1 MKDIVFEQDYSND
14 KLYLDQSEATA
25 KRAMSCAVESG
36 VYRSIDERLQTT
48 PHIINPK
55 NKANYDKAVS
65 YLQYIAMMRGGK
77 IKSVVSYERYEA
89 TIDLVLPFHE
99 YSDNLKKYIAFIFET
114 ARCVNIYPEKEGG
127 IRLAV
132 RYNYFELCGNID
144 EIIGKEVAEI
154 PELADALM
162 EHNAAE
168 REAALSNPDIYNM
181 LAPAAERAGMTVEEY
196 YDFFDKAMRE
206 HPDEFME
213 MIIDSLTA
221 SREKQTEDKE

>member
-1 MKDIVFEQDYSND
+1 MKDIVFEEDYSNE
-14 KLYLDQSEATA
+14 KLYAEQSDVTA
-25 KRAMSCAVESG
+25 KRAMSCAVDNG
-36 VYRSIDERLQTT
+36 VFRSIDERLQTT

-154 PELADALM
+154 PELADALL
-162 EHNAAE
+162 EHNNAE

-221 SREKQTEDKE
+221 SREKQTEEKE